1 MGCSANTGGLW
12 VTVVS
17 EPVWVMCAVP
27 KAVLECVSVCGVVYN
42 DGERAPL
49 CVLML
54 RRARGRLYV
63 VERC

>member
-42 DGERAPL
+42 DGESLTVVCLNAP
-49 CVLML
+49 
-54 RRARGRLYV
+54 AGTGEV
-63 VERC
+63 VRC